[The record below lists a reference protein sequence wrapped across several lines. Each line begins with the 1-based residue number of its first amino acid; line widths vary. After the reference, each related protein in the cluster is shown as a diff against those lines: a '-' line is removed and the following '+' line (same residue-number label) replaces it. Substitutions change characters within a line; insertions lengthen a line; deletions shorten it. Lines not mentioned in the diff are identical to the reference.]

1 MADSYAINNRRKT
14 KNGPRN
20 LGAFTELAYHH
31 TQNISSL
38 KSSRPMRAKPG
49 YISMKEYEN
58 KRKEDLQ
65 CEDNIAGGTSSSSG
79 G

>member
-1 MADSYAINNRRKT
+1 
-14 KNGPRN
+14 
-20 LGAFTELAYHH
+20 
-31 TQNISSL
+31 
-38 KSSRPMRAKPG
+38 MRVKPG

>member
-1 MADSYAINNRRKT
+1 MKIFHPYEALHQQEHINVV
-14 KNGPRN
+14 
-20 LGAFTELAYHH
+20 A
-31 TQNISSL
+31 
-38 KSSRPMRAKPG
+38 RPMRVKPG